1 MKIVTNEKLIKRNR
15 KLGQILSLVSLG
27 ILGIGLYMSFQQNLV
42 TLSFVALI
50 VGFLTSQLGIYY
62 GNRWGRSPRPDEQ
75 ITAALKG
82 LDNRHILYHYTA
94 PVPHLLTGPSGI
106 FILLPYPQKGTITF
120 EKNRWRQKGGNLYL
134 KIFAQ
139 EGIGRPDLDMRSMRD
154 TLKNFLVKVEGGES
168 LPEPTPVLV
177 FTNPKV
183 VVQAPDAPVPTLALD
198 KLKDFVRGR
207 SKDKTQ
213 QITPDALKSLEASL
227 PSAEEEDT
235 PSNEKA

>member
-1 MKIVTNEKLIKRNR
+1 MKIITNEKLIKRNR
-15 KLGQILSLVSLG
+15 KLGQVLSLVSLG
-27 ILGIGLYMSFQQNLV
+27 ILGVGLYMSFQQNLV
-42 TLSFVALI
+42 TLSFAALL

-75 ITAALKG
+75 LTAALKG
-82 LDNRHILYHYTA
+82 LDNRHTLYHYTA

-106 FILLPYPQKGTITF
+106 FVLLPFSQKGTITY

-139 EGIGRPDLDMRSMRD
+139 EGLGRPDLDMRATQD
-154 TLKNFLVKVEGGES
+154 TLKNFLVKMEGSEA

-183 VVQAPDAPVPTLALD
+183 VVQAPDAPAPTVAVD
-198 KLKDFVRGR
+198 KLKDFIRGR
-207 SKDKTQ
+207 MKDKSQ
-213 QITPDALKSLEASL
+213 QISLENLKLLENAL
-227 PSAEEEDT
+227 PAGDTEEE
-235 PSNEKA
+235 A